1 MVITTFDM
9 EVKQLIESSLC
20 VMSGYDH
27 AVDIGLF
34 SAVIKADAY
43 QENKR
48 NKYGNDKLKDLK
60 KRPMRLRNE
69 VYSQL
74 RSFVDVNS
82 GIDLNSYSL
91 LNEWSFEKQ
100 KSYCVHLR

>member
-1 MVITTFDM
+1 M

-74 RSFVDVNS
+74 HSFVDVNS
-82 GIDLNSYSL
+82 GVDLNSYSKL
-91 LNEWSFEKQ
+91 DEWSLLKNKKVIVEYTFNENN
-100 KSYCVHLR
+100 